1 MKCPTC
7 SEKMEPTNASG
18 VQTHTCLYCNG
29 IWISGRSLDELLALE
44 ESPERFRLLLP
55 ANTDASPT
63 RKRCPT
69 CADASLHTLVIS
81 DVEIDVCM
89 SCHGVFPDEGEIRA
103 LLPTRHSADKNPVLG
118 LILDILLG
126 AAAR

>member
-18 VQTHTCLYCNG
+18 EQTHTCLYCNG
-29 IWISGRSLDELLALE
+29 IWISGRSLEELLALE
-44 ESPERFRLLLP
+44 GSSERFRILLP
-55 ANTDASPT
+55 ANPDAPPT

-69 CADASLHTLVIS
+69 CADASLHALVIS
-81 DVEIDVCM
+81 DVEIDACK
-89 SCHGVFPDEGEIRA
+89 SCHGVFLDEGEIRA
-103 LLPTRHSADKNPVLG
+103 LLPTRHSADKKPVLG